1 LKPPPFKY
9 VSVASVAEAV
19 SALAAGAGEA
29 KLLAGGQSLVPML
42 NFRLLA
48 PEFLVDINRIPGLD
62 AIREVPD
69 GGLRIGALA
78 RHHALETSALVAER
92 FPVLAAAMRHVAHL
106 AVRNRGSIGGSL
118 AHGDP
123 AAELPL
129 LALLLGARITAV
141 GIDGNRQID
150 ATDFFEGAL
159 TTALTETEVVTE
171 ITLPAL
177 PPGTGWGFE
186 EVARRSG
193 DFALAAVAATLTR
206 AGEAVGEARLAVTGA
221 GETPLR
227 IITAENLLKGKVP
240 DPEAIESA
248 ATLARDSVQ
257 PNDDLHASAD
267 YRRHLVGV
275 LSQRALNA
283 AWRRAC
289 EAAP

>member
-1 LKPPPFKY
+1 MKPPPFKY
-9 VSVASVAEAV
+9 LAAASIEEAV
-19 SALAAGAGEA
+19 SALAAGTGEA

-48 PEFLVDINRIPGLD
+48 PEVVVDINRIPGLD
-62 AIREVPD
+62 AIREAPD
-69 GGLRIGALA
+69 GGLRIGALV

-129 LALLLGARITAV
+129 MAVLLEARITAV
-141 GIDGNRQID
+141 GPDGERQIE
-150 ATDFFEGAL
+150 AADFFEGAL
-159 TTALTETEVVTE
+159 TTALAETEIVTE

-193 DFALAAVAATLTR
+193 DFALAAVAATLAC
-206 AGEAVGEARLAVTGA
+206 AGGKVREARLAVTGA
-221 GETPLR
+221 GEIPLR
-227 IITAENLLKGKVP
+227 ISAAEALLKDKAL
-240 DPEAIESA
+240 DPAAIEA
-248 ATLARDSVQ
+248 AAALAREAVQ

-275 LSQRALNA
+275 LSRRSLKA
-283 AWRRAC
+283 AWRRA
-289 EAAP
+289 AGAGS